1 MENEMFLWKSSIGKI
16 NFQQENNYRNAQLQL
31 RYGFT
36 QKQITPIY

>member
-31 RYGFT
+31 RCGFT